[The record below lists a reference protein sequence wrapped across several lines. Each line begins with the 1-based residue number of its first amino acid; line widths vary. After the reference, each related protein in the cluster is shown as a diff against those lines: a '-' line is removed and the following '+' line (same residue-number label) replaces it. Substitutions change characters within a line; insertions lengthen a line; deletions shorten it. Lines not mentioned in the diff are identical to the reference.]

1 MRMHCIRIC
10 ACQLAAC
17 IHYTSSELF
26 IVSQGATNLVKYFA
40 TGMEEFLPFGEQVG
54 DRVLLTDTSASLTL
68 DVPFVLYGVP
78 HTELFVSAQSILL
91 QPHPHIKK

>member
-1 MRMHCIRIC
+1 MKTRPLGTLDIVVALNSYC
-10 ACQLAAC
+10 
-17 IHYTSSELF
+17 TSSELF
-26 IVSQGATNLVKYFA
+26 ILSQGATNYIVKYFA

-78 HTELFVSAQSILL
+78 HTELFVSTQSCN
-91 QPHPHIKK
+91 HVY